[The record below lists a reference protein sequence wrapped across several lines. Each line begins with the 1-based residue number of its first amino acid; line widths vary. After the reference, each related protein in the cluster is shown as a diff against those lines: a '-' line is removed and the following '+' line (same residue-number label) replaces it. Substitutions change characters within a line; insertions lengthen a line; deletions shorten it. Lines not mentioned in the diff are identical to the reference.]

1 MAIVQD
7 TANTYGSG
15 ASAALSF
22 VSPTTAGNAIV
33 VAVSTYN
40 GAAGGMHASAVTD
53 NNGNTYTRI
62 EARGP
67 VGVNATALFLAL
79 NIAGRSGHQ
88 ITCAPSDDASQFF
101 TLAIAELDEIP
112 TSSAVDVS
120 VNAAG
125 SSAAPTANLV
135 TTVADT
141 ILIGVISHDANTA
154 SNRTYTI
161 GSGYT
166 ELYNHGNG
174 GVAPPLFFQTKQ
186 VASAT
191 THAFDASLNST
202 APWMIAAMALV
213 VDTGGATYTGSAA
226 ITLPAMTASGS
237 GTFTT
242 PNYSATAAV
251 TLPAMTASGA
261 GTFLAPGGVLALD
274 TFTAT
279 TGTLVTDRQS
289 DSGHDWVMQTGS
301 FDTTPFIITSNRA
314 RSQVG
319 GTNVGL
325 LDYTPATDD
334 YEVLAQVYRHDDSE
348 WAIWGRA
355 SATDGDG
362 YSLFWSGS
370 RFDLYRY
377 VNDSGT
383 LIGNSDEHA
392 SGLSLSDD
400 TLYWVKIRY
409 EIVSTNVVIT
419 AWIRTDAA
427 GEDTYTLM
435 LDVTDS
441 DGARHQAAGLAGL
454 NMRNTGA
461 TGGMHT
467 DLIRVQE
474 VGTSDAGV
482 AVHTGTAAVALPA
495 LTAAG
500 TGTHT
505 APTYTGT
512 AAPSLP
518 ALTAAG
524 TGTHTAPTYT
534 GSAAVTLPAL
544 TADGAGTQS
553 SEYLGDGAATL
564 PTMTASGTGTHTAPT
579 YTGSATITLP
589 ALTADGTG
597 IFATALYEATAALAL
612 PVLTVT
618 GSGAFTAPTY
628 SGSAAVS
635 LPLLTVVGAGT
646 HSGPVFTGSGAV
658 SLVALTAA
666 GVGTFTE
673 DGFDPINNPSGAW
686 SGDGRAGAWSGGKR
700 GAWG

>member
-112 TSSAVDVS
+112 TSAAVDVS

-213 VDTGGATYTGSAA
+213 VDTGGSGPVDVAPAASTAVAASVAPTVVLGSLSLAPSAVTAVAASVAPTVDNGVTLAPTATTAVAASVAPTVVLGSVTVAPAA
-226 ITLPAMTASGS
+226 ATAVAAAVNPTVS
-237 GTFTT
+237 GTT
-242 PNYSATAAV
+242 
-251 TLPAMTASGA
+251 GI
-261 GTFLAPGGVLALD
+261 LARD

-289 DSGHDWVMQTGS
+289 DSGHDWVMQTNS
-301 FDTTPFIITSNRA
+301 FDTTAFIITSNRA

-325 LDYTPATDD
+325 LDYTPPDD
-334 YEVLAQVYRHDDSE
+334 YEVLAQVYRHDESE

-362 YSLFWSGS
+362 YSLFWNGT

-383 LIGNSDEHA
+383 LLGNSTEHA

-467 DLIRVQE
+467 DDFRVQLPM
-474 VGTSDAGV
+474 TPDALEPVTVTPGATTAVAASVAPTVVLGSLSLSPGV
-482 AVHTGTAAVALPA
+482 ATAVAA
-495 LTAAG
+495 SA
-500 TGTHT
+500 
-505 APTYTGT
+505 APTVEIGALVVAPTASTAVAASVAPTVILGALAVTPGAATAVAASVAPTLVFGSTT
-512 AAPSLP
+512 AAPSAATAVAATSDPTVTVAVPQAPISRVLARAALLP
-518 ALTAAG
+518 A
-524 TGTHTAPTYT
+524 
-534 GSAAVTLPAL
+534 
-544 TADGAGTQS
+544 
-553 SEYLGDGAATL
+553 GAAR
-564 PTMTASGTGTHTAPT
+564 
-579 YTGSATITLP
+579 
-589 ALTADGTG
+589 G
-597 IFATALYEATAALAL
+597 IIM
-612 PVLTVT
+612 
-618 GSGAFTAPTY
+618 S
-628 SGSAAVS
+628 
-635 LPLLTVVGAGT
+635 
-646 HSGPVFTGSGAV
+646 
-658 SLVALTAA
+658 
-666 GVGTFTE
+666 
-673 DGFDPINNPSGAW
+673 
-686 SGDGRAGAWSGGKR
+686 SGGAR
-700 GAWG
+700 PR